1 MSAGTTTVPLTRPRS
16 ERVGPSEGARLA
28 RAVQRRII
36 VAQTA
41 AAVWGAVDVFLLL
54 WFVLPSPA
62 HSGDDATLM
71 VTNAVALAIFLPI
84 VGGAGLLLGR
94 RAWRPVE
101 RWLIEGRDPDERERS
116 AVLCHP
122 LVCGGLDAVGWTLG
136 AVVFTV
142 LNLPYGVEHAFHV
155 GSTIF
160 MGGLTC
166 TALGYLFTERQMKPI
181 VARALAAGP
190 PERAKGPGVAG
201 RLVLAWVFATGV
213 PLSGLVF
220 VGAHILTGRDVSADE
235 AAINMLVLGGIAT
248 MTGLIATYLVA
259 KSVADPLRST
269 RAALER
275 LTAGRL
281 DARVEVDDGSEVGLL
296 QSGFNRMAAGLEE
309 REKLRDLFGRHVG
322 EEVARAALAGE
333 RTELGGE
340 VREVAVLF
348 VDLCGSTAMAA
359 RRPPREVVRVLN
371 DFFAVVVDVVGRHGG
386 WVNKF
391 EGDAAM
397 CVFGA
402 PVDHPDPAGAALA
415 AARDLRRR
423 LHVVPDVD
431 AGIGLSAGPAV
442 AGNVGA
448 EQRFEYTVIGD
459 PVNEAARLCD
469 LAKRRDERVLAS
481 EAILTRS
488 RNGEGERWRG
498 CEEVVLRGRRRPTK
512 ICVPA

>member
-1 MSAGTTTVPLTRPRS
+1 VSRPIT
-16 ERVGPSEGARLA
+16 EWLSEGREP
-28 RAVQRRII
+28 
-36 VAQTA
+36 T
-41 AAVWGAVDVFLLL
+41 D
-54 WFVLPSPA
+54 
-62 HSGDDATLM
+62 
-71 VTNAVALAIFLPI
+71 
-84 VGGAGLLLGR
+84 
-94 RAWRPVE
+94 
-101 RWLIEGRDPDERERS
+101 RERS
-116 AVLCHP
+116 RTLCHP
-122 LVCGGLDAVGWTLG
+122 LACGGLNAGLWG
-136 AVVFTV
+136 AGAIVFTL
-142 LNLPYGVEHAFHV
+142 LNLQYGFDHAFHV
-155 GSTIF
+155 GSTIV

-166 TALGYLFTERQMKPI
+166 TALGYLFVERQMKPI
-181 VARALAAGP
+181 IARALAGGEPA
-190 PERAKGPGVAG
+190 RIKGPGVRG
-201 RLVLAWVFATGV
+201 RLLLAWLCATGV
-213 PLSGLVF
+213 PLLGLVLVACHILMRGGVSTDQAALNMLALGGAAAVSGLV
-220 VGAHILTGRDVSADE
+220 
-235 AAINMLVLGGIAT
+235 AT
-248 MTGLIATYLVA
+248 WLVA
-259 KSVADPLRST
+259 KSVAEPLDAM
-269 RAALER
+269 RAALTR
-275 LTAGRL
+275 LGGGRL

-322 EEVARAALAGE
+322 EEVASAAMAGD
-333 RTELGGE
+333 RPELGGE

-348 VDLCGSTAMAA
+348 VDLCGSTAMAS

-488 RNGEGERWRG
+488 HNGEGERWRG

>member
-1 MSAGTTTVPLTRPRS
+1 MSAGTTTVPLTGRR
-16 ERVGPSEGARLA
+16 ERAEPAGGARLA
-28 RAVQRRII
+28 KAVQRRITA
-36 VAQTA
+36 AQAA

-62 HSGDDATLM
+62 HSGDDGTIFT
-71 VTNAVALAIFLPI
+71 TNAVALAVFLPVAGALGI
-84 VGGAGLLLGR
+84 AVG
-94 RAWRPVE
+94 RATWRPVE
-101 RWLIEGRDPDERERS
+101 RWLAEGRDPDDRERS
-116 AVLCHP
+116 YVLCHP
-122 LVCGGLDAVGWTLG
+122 LACAGIDAVGWTAG
-136 AVVFTV
+136 AVAFTL
-142 LNLPYGVEHAFHV
+142 LNLPYGFEHAFHV

-166 TALGYLFTERQMKPI
+166 TALGYLFTERQMRPV

-190 PERAKGPGVAG
+190 PKRVKGPGVAG

-213 PLSGLVF
+213 PLSGLLF
-220 VGAHILTGRDVSADE
+220 VGCHILVDGGVSPDE
-235 AAINMLVLGGIAT
+235 AAINMLVLAGIAT

-275 LTAGRL
+275 LAAGRL
-281 DARVEVDDGSEVGLL
+281 NARVEVDDGSEVGLL

-322 EEVARAALAGE
+322 EEVAQAALEGDRVA
-333 RTELGGE
+333 LGGE

-359 RRPPREVVRVLN
+359 RRPPREVVQVLN

-402 PVDHPDPAGAALA
+402 PVDHPDCAGAALA

-459 PVNEAARLCD
+459 AVNEAARLCE
-469 LAKRRDERVLAS
+469 LAKRRDERVVAS
-481 EAILTRS
+481 EAILARS
-488 RNGEGERWRG
+488 RNGESERWRG
-498 CEEVVLRGRRRPTK
+498 CDEVVLRGRRRPTK
-512 ICVPA
+512 VCVPA